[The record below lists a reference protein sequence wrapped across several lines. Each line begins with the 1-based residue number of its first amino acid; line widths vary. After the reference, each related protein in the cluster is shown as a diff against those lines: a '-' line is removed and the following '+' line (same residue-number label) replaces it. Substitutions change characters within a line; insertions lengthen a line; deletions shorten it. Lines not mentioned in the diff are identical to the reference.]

1 MIQTVSLLP
10 GVTLRIFRDTRF
22 KQGCLSVQ
30 FLRPMCREEA
40 SLNALISAV
49 LLRGCEAYPDLQ
61 RITWKLDDLYGAAI
75 GTLARRIGDCQ
86 GMGLYLGFLED
97 RFALAGDQI
106 LQPMLEL
113 LEQLL
118 LHPVTEGEGFCRAYV
133 ESEKK
138 NLISTIES
146 ELNDKRA
153 FAMGRLLKNMCRE
166 DSYGIPRL
174 GDTQSVAAIDAN
186 HAYAHYRKILR
197 ESPVELFYVG
207 SEETETVAAGLRNIF
222 EKLERQPGCRPQTV
236 PFQDGGET
244 DETMQMEVAQAQLC
258 MGFVTPITNRCE
270 DHAAMQV
277 ANTLFGGGMT
287 GKLFVNVREKMSL
300 CYHIGSSYYG
310 SKGILTVSA
319 GIDADKAQIVRE
331 EVLRQLSACS
341 NGDFTEEEL
350 RSAKEALL
358 SGLRATHDSP
368 GSIEGYYSTAAISG
382 LGLTPAEYMEK
393 IRAVT
398 RKDAARAAGTV
409 KLHSVFLLK
418 GADQ

>member
-10 GVTLRIFRDTRF
+10 GVTLRVFRDTRF

-40 SLNALISAV
+40 SVNALISAV

-61 RITWKLDDLYGAAI
+61 RITWKLDDLYGAAV

-86 GMGLYLGFLED
+86 GVGLYLSFLED
-97 RFALAGDQI
+97 RFALPGDQI
-106 LQPMLEL
+106 LAPMLEL

-174 GDTQSVAAIDAN
+174 GDVEAVAAIDPVQ
-186 HAYAHYRKILR
+186 AYSHYRRILR

-207 SEETETVAAGLRNIF
+207 SEAP
-222 EKLERQPGCRPQTV
+222 EKLAEGLKKIFGTLARQVRSCPQTV
-236 PFQDGGET
+236 PFRDGGT
-244 DETMQMEVAQAQLC
+244 SDEVAQMEVAQAQLC
-258 MGFVTPITNRCE
+258 MGFVTPITNRHE

-277 ANTLFGGGMT
+277 TNTVFGGGMT
-287 GKLFVNVREKMSL
+287 GKLFMNVREKMSL

-319 GIDADKAQIVRE
+319 GIDAEKAQTVRE
-331 EVLRQLSACS
+331 EVLRQLGACRA
-341 NGDFTEEEL
+341 GDFTDEEL

-382 LGLTPAEYMEK
+382 LGLTPEAYMDK

-398 RKDAARAAGTV
+398 REDVTRASATV
-409 KLHSVFLLK
+409 QLHSVFLLK